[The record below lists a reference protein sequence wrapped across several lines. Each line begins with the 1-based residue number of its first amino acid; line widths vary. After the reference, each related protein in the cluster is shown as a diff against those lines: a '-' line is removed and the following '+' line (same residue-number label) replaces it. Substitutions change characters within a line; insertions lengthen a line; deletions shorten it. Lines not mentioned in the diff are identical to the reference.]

1 MMWAILVVMS
11 MLVSTAIPIRVDFNT
26 NTGPIRPPT
35 TTLPPPPQPP
45 FREPAPVW
53 EDQSNDI
60 PNPDPYRYV
69 PPPPSR
75 PRYNNNDIESNNI
88 FNDNEKYNEIKN
100 VKENNARGFFV
111 DVPPKF
117 YKTSLA
123 KQQYYQDKYLNDIF
137 SKNYY
142 NKADKYSIIAF
153 KDKYHGLPYYVFYF
167 ARVPSQ

>member
-1 MMWAILVVMS
+1 
-11 MLVSTAIPIRVDFNT
+11 MLASTAIAIRVDFNT

-35 TTLPPPPQPP
+35 STPPPPPPQPP

-60 PNPDPYRYV
+60 PNPNPFRYV

-75 PRYNNNDIESNNI
+75 PRYNNNNNYDIETNDI
-88 FNDNEKYNEIKN
+88 TNDNDVKSSIKN
-100 VKENNARGFFV
+100 NQQKGFFV

-117 YKTSLA
+117 YKSSA
-123 KQQYYQDKYLNDIF
+123 KQQYYQQQYLNDVF

-142 NKADKYSIIAF
+142 NKANKFNIIAF
-153 KDKYHGLPYYVFYF
+153 KDKYRGLPYYVFYF
-167 ARVPSQ
+167 ARVPSQQ